1 MNKFDTNKFE
11 RIYIDFDGDDK
22 AEIIANDSNL
32 DGNIDFYQ
40 IDGNN
45 NNITDALFT
54 LSN

>member
-1 MNKFDTNKFE
+1 MGMNKFDTNKFE

-32 DGNIDFYQ
+32 MEYRF
-40 IDGNN
+40 
-45 NNITDALFT
+45 